1 MLKGLLAKYEPI
13 NTVAKVDA
21 LIADMQASNISI
33 TSSVS
38 LEVLLHIKKAKIQM
52 YFRETIQP
60 FLNTKPKVSPIINA
74 STNRVTFNGNFN
86 IEFVYSDNTYSDR
99 PKVASKKEPK
109 VAQTPNHSSAPVSSK
124 RKKVAE
130 IPVFVESFKLFEG
143 QTDIEKFIKAHKS
156 NITTSL
162 IDGWLK
168 YVDDYIKHVK
178 LKIYFRKR
186 MFDLMEEIRSKSSG
200 SPCTK
205 MRMEQEKRNE
215 EANRYVPMHIISI
228 PMGGKNKKY

>member
-1 MLKGLLAKYEPI
+1 MLKGLIAKYEPI
-13 NTVAKVDA
+13 NTVEKVDA

-33 TSSVS
+33 TSSAS
-38 LEVLLHIKKAKIQM
+38 LEVVMHIKKAKIQM

-60 FLNTKPKVSPIINA
+60 LLNTKGNVSPIINA
-74 STNRVTFNGNFN
+74 SANRVTFNGGYN
-86 IEFVYSDNTYSDR
+86 IEFVSSG
-99 PKVASKKEPK
+99 KSSKKKKKEK
-109 VAQTPNHSSAPVSSK
+109 ADGVQTLTPNSPSVQS
-124 RKKVAE
+124 RRDKVVG
-130 IPVFVESFKLFEG
+130 IPAFVESFKLFEG
-143 QTDIEKFIKAHKS
+143 QADIEKFIEAHKS

-162 IDGWLK
+162 IDNWLK
-168 YVDDYIKHVK
+168 YVDKYVNPVK

-186 MFDLMEEIRSKSSG
+186 MFDLMDEIKSKVVG

-205 MRMEQEKRNE
+205 MRREQEMRNE